1 MKIIGITG
9 GIGSGKSMVTDLLKE
24 KGYGVIDADEVSR
37 EAAMPGEP
45 AMLRLREDLGD
56 EVLNEDG
63 SLNRQELAKI
73 IFSDPVA
80 LISVNE
86 IFHGDIKERMEA
98 HMRTYEEK
106 GDQVV
111 FISAPLLYEA
121 DADWMTDEVWLVT
134 ADEEIRIRRVMERD
148 GISEEDV
155 RARMDNQMPEEEK
168 RERADIV
175 IENNESLEKLYSNVE
190 KLI

>member
-1 MKIIGITG
+1 MKRIGITG

-24 KGYGVIDADEVSR
+24 KGFGVIDADEVSR

-56 EVLNEDG
+56 EVFNEDG

-73 IFSDPVA
+73 IFNDPVA

-98 HMRTYEEK
+98 HTRTYEEK

-134 ADEEIRIRRVMERD
+134 ADEDIRIRRVMKRD

-155 RARMDNQMPEEEK
+155 RARMENQMPEEEK
-168 RERADIV
+168 RVKADII
-175 IENNESLEKLYSNVE
+175 IENNESLEKLYSNVD